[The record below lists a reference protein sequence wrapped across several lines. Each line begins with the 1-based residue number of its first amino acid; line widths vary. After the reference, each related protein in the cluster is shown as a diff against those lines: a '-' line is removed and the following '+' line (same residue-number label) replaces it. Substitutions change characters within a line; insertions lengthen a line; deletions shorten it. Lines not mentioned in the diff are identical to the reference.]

1 MIIVDNSVLSAFK
14 RLGVLDLL
22 RQLFDDVMITPGVL
36 DEFSRKWGREALP
49 RWMRIGG
56 LDELMLREAET
67 LRLGRGEAESIVL
80 AQRLGCLLAVDD
92 EKARSVA
99 KGKGIPV
106 IGSVGILRL
115 AYEHCPIETRH
126 ELEELLTRLSEDLY
140 LEDWLIKWALS
151 AEKAR
156 TAR

>member
-14 RLGVLDLL
+14 RLGILDLL
-22 RQLFDDVMITPGVL
+22 RQLFGDVIITPGVL
-36 DEFSRKWGREALP
+36 DEFSRKWSQEALP
-49 RWMRIGG
+49 EWIRVGR
-56 LDELMLREAET
+56 LDEIMLREAEA

-99 KGKGIPV
+99 KDKGIPV

-115 AYEHCPIETRH
+115 AYEHCPIE
-126 ELEELLTRLSEDLY
+126 LVGSWKNYLLGL
-140 LEDWLIKWALS
+140 
-151 AEKAR
+151 AR
-156 TAR
+156 T